1 MKLIVVLSL
10 VDFRESVIK
19 LLHDAGV
26 KRFSTADITGYKD
39 RKTADDLNW
48 FSSRLLRV
56 KTDSLVF
63 FSFAEEQAAEEVVR
77 QVNVLNR
84 ATEDN
89 FPVHAF
95 VMDVEKFSELS

>member
-63 FSFAEEQAAEEVVR
+63 FSFAEEQTAEEVIS
-77 QVNVLNR
+77 QVNLLNKS
-84 ATEDN
+84 TEDN

>member
-1 MKLIVVLSL
+1 MKLIIVLSL

-39 RKTADDLNW
+39 RKTADGLNW

-56 KTDSLVF
+56 KSNSLVF
-63 FSFAEEQAAEEVVR
+63 FSFAEEQTAEEVIS
-77 QVNVLNR
+77 QVNLLNKS
-84 ATEDN
+84 TEDN

-95 VMDVEKFSELS
+95 IMDVEKFSALS